1 MFGHGP
7 LLTPQ
12 PPAAGQLPGLER
24 VLGSAPV
31 RAGLRLGAS
40 PTLGREPLFPQPPS
54 PTEQAGK
61 SRHPIPPRLAPQ
73 RAGTTSAPPPHGCP
87 SPCCPPGGP
96 SRVLPPSSSRLR
108 HPAVP
113 KPRAAGPR
121 CCPKPKPAAL
131 YPQPARPPCPSVR
144 LSVWGGRPA
153 RPLPGE
159 GVSSAAAGGFLM
171 ANRAG
176 MRRTAAAWVAVP
188 VCHPLS
194 PAPFFPFRGE
204 KKRGGGGQGGDPLS
218 SRGRGRRGGSS
229 PSWGLF
235 SPTDTPVMAR
245 SCSPGAHARHGG
257 PASPPLHRDARQVP
271 VQQRGWGSP
280 GCGELGCSTPG
291 CPREEERWPWGGG
304 GGFPG
309 PPALLGGCGTFSLAT
324 KGFNCFQ
331 PHVAEPGGRGGTQ
344 LRWLPRA
351 CAGGLGEGRGG
362 SPASSWGSASSC
374 AVREGATCLALPP
387 PAPKQGV
394 LGSGAASRRGEW
406 GPPRGAA
413 EPLACSRTPT
423 SPVCSSPW
431 WDAGPPRTP
440 TSPGCCCLPRC
451 RGSGLEPGL
460 SVGGLQ
466 GLEEAGSL

>member
-1 MFGHGP
+1 MGVCERWCSPGGAPVFGHGP

-257 PASPPLHRDARQVP
+257 PASPPST
-271 VQQRGWGSP
+271 G
-280 GCGELGCSTPG
+280 TPG
-291 CPREEERWPWGGG
+291 RSQRSSGVGGPRGVGSWAAAPQGAPGRRRGGPGVVVGGSLAPQHSWVAAGHSPWPPRALIASSHTWLSRGAEGGPSSGGCPEPALGASGREGGG
-304 GGFPG
+304 LRPAHGALQAAALSGKG
-309 PPALLGGCGTFSLAT
+309 PHA
-324 KGFNCFQ
+324 
-331 PHVAEPGGRGGTQ
+331 
-344 LRWLPRA
+344 
-351 CAGGLGEGRGG
+351 
-362 SPASSWGSASSC
+362 
-374 AVREGATCLALPP
+374 
-387 PAPKQGV
+387 
-394 LGSGAASRRGEW
+394 
-406 GPPRGAA
+406 
-413 EPLACSRTPT
+413 
-423 SPVCSSPW
+423 
-431 WDAGPPRTP
+431 
-440 TSPGCCCLPRC
+440 
-451 RGSGLEPGL
+451 
-460 SVGGLQ
+460 
-466 GLEEAGSL
+466 

>member
-1 MFGHGP
+1 MGVCERWCSPGGAPVFGHGP

-40 PTLGREPLFPQPPS
+40 PTLGREPLFP
-54 PTEQAGK
+54 
-61 SRHPIPPRLAPQ
+61 
-73 RAGTTSAPPPHGCP
+73 PPPPAPRNKLESQDTPSHPDWLPSAQGPPLPPHRMAAPRPAVPLGLPAGCA
-87 SPCCPPGGP
+87 
-96 SRVLPPSSSRLR
+96 PPSSSRLR
-108 HPAVP
+108 HPPVP
-113 KPRAAGPR
+113 KPRATGPR

-271 VQQRGWGSP
+271 AQQRGWGSP

-331 PHVAEPGGRGGTQ
+331 PHVAEPGGPRGDPAPVAAPSLRWGPRGGKG
-344 LRWLPRA
+344 
-351 CAGGLGEGRGG
+351 GGLR
-362 SPASSWGSASSC
+362 PAH
-374 AVREGATCLALPP
+374 GALQAAAL
-387 PAPKQGV
+387 
-394 LGSGAASRRGEW
+394 SGK
-406 GPPRGAA
+406 GPHA
-413 EPLACSRTPT
+413 
-423 SPVCSSPW
+423 
-431 WDAGPPRTP
+431 
-440 TSPGCCCLPRC
+440 
-451 RGSGLEPGL
+451 
-460 SVGGLQ
+460 
-466 GLEEAGSL
+466 